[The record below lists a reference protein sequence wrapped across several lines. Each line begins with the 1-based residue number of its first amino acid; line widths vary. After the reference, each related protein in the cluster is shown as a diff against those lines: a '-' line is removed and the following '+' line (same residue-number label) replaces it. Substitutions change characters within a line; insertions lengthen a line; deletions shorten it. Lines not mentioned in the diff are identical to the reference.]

1 MSSHR
6 DRNKE
11 YSTHRSSR
19 HNDDGPSSSRHGSSS
34 STSRHKDG
42 RGDES
47 HNRNRDREERDRLD
61 EKLRRSEHDRT
72 RKLASRKE
80 SADVSEIAKKMR
92 LNPDKEDDKL
102 MSDIRDKSRREYLKS
117 RAAKQLEILEEDLKD
132 EKDLFSDAYL
142 TKKERD
148 RLDYQERVLN
158 LAKSHIEAGQKAKVK
173 QYLLPESQDLEYV
186 EIDEEDNQEEGN
198 SELKRWEKAKF
209 DEANSNFGHKTQAN
223 KNDLT
228 SGGQLSDFDL
238 IMQDTEFIERVR
250 RGDKFESEI
259 IDHRKLERET
269 KDRAWRE
276 MQQQRKRLPVF
287 ERRDELLQ
295 AIDENQIIIV
305 QGETGCGKTT
315 QIPQYLHE
323 SGYTKTEMK
332 HGETKMVGCTQPRRV
347 AAMSV
352 AARVSQEV
360 GSKLGHTVGYS
371 IRFEDCTSEGTVIK
385 YMTDGMLLREILDDP
400 TLSKYS
406 VMIVDEAHER
416 TLHTDILLTL
426 LKDVTRARA
435 DFKLVISSA
444 TLDEQKFSSFFDQPP
459 LFKIKG
465 RLHKVTHNYM
475 RGDQNSP
482 STNMIDSCLRAVM
495 QIHRTEPLRDDK
507 TGDQKSKPLGDILV
521 FLPGQEEI
529 EELHKELDAQVKKL
543 GSKIRELLIR
553 PIYAN
558 LPTDMQTKVFDPTP
572 PGARKVV
579 IATNIAETSLT
590 IDGIVYVIDPGYCK
604 QNKFS
609 SKTGMETLAIT
620 RISKASA
627 DQRAGRAGRNRPGM
641 CFRLYTKEEFHTE
654 FEENTQPEIQRLNLA
669 NVVLLL
675 KTMKINDVINFEYVD
690 RPPTEVLLFAIEQLT
705 ALGALDKSGDLTL
718 LGRRMAEFPLDPKM
732 SKSIIDSEKYGCS
745 EEILSIMSMLSVNGS
760 IFFKPK
766 DKVVH
771 AEASRKSFFSVT
783 GDHLM
788 YLKVYNDWS
797 LSSYS
802 KQWCYEKFVQYKSMC
817 RARDVR
823 EQLEK
828 LCEKVEVK
836 LLSDTSDT
844 SKIRKAIL
852 GGFFYNV
859 ARISRE
865 GGSYRTIKKN
875 QSVHIHPTSALRD
888 SMPRWVVFNEIK
900 QTTKEYMRTISEIE
914 PSWLVD
920 VAPYFYNKEE
930 IEELSKKKMPK
941 FNKGKSKADLNPR
954 YG

>member
-1 MSSHR
+1 MSLHTDHNKRSSSHR
-6 DRNKE
+6 QPSYHDHLRP
-11 YSTHRSSR
+11 STSHK
-19 HNDDGPSSSRHGSSS
+19 PSSHREYDRKSDDSGHQ
-34 STSRHKDG
+34 
-42 RGDES
+42 
-47 HNRNRDREERDRLD
+47 RDREERDKLD
-61 EKLRRSEHDRT
+61 ERLRKNEQERT
-72 RKLASRKE
+72 RKLAARK
-80 SADVSEIAKKMR
+80 DTRQVSEIAKKLKLDPNKDEDR
-92 LNPDKEDDKL
+92 LMKE
-102 MSDIRDKSRREYLKS
+102 IRDTSRRQYLKS
-117 RAAKQLEILEEDLKD
+117 RAAKQLEIYEEDLKD
-132 EKDLFSDAYL
+132 EKILFSETYL
-142 TKKERD
+142 TKKERE
-148 RLDYQERVLN
+148 RLEYQERVLI
-158 LAKSHIEAGQKAKVK
+158 LAKSHIEAGEKAKVK
-173 QYLLPESQDLEYV
+173 QYLLPDSQQLEYV
-186 EIDEEDNQEEGN
+186 EVDEEEKEVN
-198 SELKRWEKAKF
+198 SEQKKWERTKF
-209 DEANSNFGHKTQAN
+209 EEANLKFGRKYQ
-223 KNDLT
+223 
-228 SGGQLSDFDL
+228 SGKRQIHDDVSDFDL
-238 IMQDTEFIERVR
+238 IMQDKEFIERIR
-250 RGDKFESEI
+250 RGDKFEEEL
-259 IDHRKLERET
+259 IDSRKLEKEARDKARSLMRE
-269 KDRAWRE
+269 
-276 MQQQRKRLPVF
+276 QRKRLPVY
-287 ERRDELLQ
+287 ERKDELLQ
-295 AIDENQIIIV
+295 AISENQIIIV

-323 SGYTKTEMK
+323 AGYTRTEMK
-332 HGETKMVGCTQPRRV
+332 HGEVKIVGCTQPRRV

-360 GSKLGHTVGYS
+360 GSKLGHIVGYS

-426 LKDVTRARA
+426 LKDVTRARS
-435 DFKLVISSA
+435 DFRLVISSA
-444 TLDEQKFSSFFDQPP
+444 TLDEQKFSQFFDNPP
-459 LFKIKG
+459 VFKIKG
-465 RLHKVTHNYM
+465 RLFHVQHRFM
-475 RGDQNSP
+475 SGDQKNAT
-482 STNMIDSCLRAVM
+482 TNMIDSCLRTVM
-495 QIHRTEPLRDDK
+495 QIHRTEQP
-507 TGDQKSKPLGDILV
+507 GDILV

-529 EELHKELDAQVKKL
+529 EELHKEIEAQVKRL

-558 LPTDMQTKVFDPTP
+558 LPTDMQARVFDPTP

-590 IDGIVYVIDPGYCK
+590 IDGIVFVVDPGYCK
-604 QNKFS
+604 QNRFS

-627 DQRAGRAGRNRPGM
+627 DQRAGRAGRNRPGI
-641 CFRLYTKEEFHTE
+641 CFRLYTREEFNTE

-675 KTMKINDVINFEYVD
+675 KTMKINDVINFEYID

-705 ALGALDKSGDLTL
+705 ALGALDKSGDLTH
-718 LGRRMAEFPLDPKM
+718 LGRRMAEFPLEPKM
-732 SKSIIDSEKYGCS
+732 SKSIIDSESYGCS

-766 DKVVH
+766 DRVVH

-788 YLKVYNDWS
+788 LLKVYNDWAA
-797 LSSYS
+797 SSYS

-836 LLSDTSDT
+836 LLSETSDS

-875 QSVHIHPTSALRD
+875 QSVHIHPTSALHD

-900 QTTKEYMRTISEIE
+900 QTTREYMRTVSEIE

-920 VAPYFYNKEE
+920 VAPCFYTKEE

-941 FNKGKSKADLNPR
+941 FSKGKSKAELNPK